1 MPGQW
6 AATLDGTPI
15 SPHVRAVDEPD
26 EPRPKPPDWQR
37 LVRQSRV
44 SEQRL
49 PSCVDADG
57 QWWIHCACEVVRLDR
72 IEVLDRGKVVLDE
85 QQHDAA
91 GRMPSTA
98 MP

>member
-1 MPGQW
+1 MSN
-6 AATLDGTPI
+6 ASSSRNLTSRNLL
-15 SPHVRAVDEPD
+15 RFDEPD

-57 QWWIHCACEVVRLDR
+57 RWWIHCACEVVRLDG

-91 GRMPSTA
+91 GRMPSAA